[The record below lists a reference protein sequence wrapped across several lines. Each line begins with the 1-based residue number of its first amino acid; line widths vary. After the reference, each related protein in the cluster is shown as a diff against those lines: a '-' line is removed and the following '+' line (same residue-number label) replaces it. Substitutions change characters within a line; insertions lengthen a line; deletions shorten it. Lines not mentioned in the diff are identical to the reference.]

1 MSKEGSA
8 MDAIQG
14 RHRIR
19 KTFVL
24 MISGVSLRVQNFQTR
39 DMQLESAFMQAFMN
53 GICRPTETQK
63 GTGKQCD
70 SYSNVHVLL
79 FLINY

>member
-19 KTFVL
+19 KISVL
-24 MISGVSLRVQNFQTR
+24 MISGVSIRVQNFQTR
-39 DMQLESAFMQAFMN
+39 DMQLVSAFMQALMN
-53 GICRPTETQK
+53 GICRPTETQE
-63 GTGKQCD
+63 GTGKRCD
-70 SYSNVHVLL
+70 SYSNVHVLP
-79 FLINY
+79 FSMN